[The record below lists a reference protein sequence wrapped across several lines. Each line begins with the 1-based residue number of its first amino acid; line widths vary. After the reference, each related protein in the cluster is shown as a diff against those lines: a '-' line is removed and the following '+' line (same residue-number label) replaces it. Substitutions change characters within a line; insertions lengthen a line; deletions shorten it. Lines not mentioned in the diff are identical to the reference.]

1 MWQLRHPET
10 PRAAHKWVPTAD
22 RGPEFSGSAMR
33 VRYVPCLSVHR
44 VVDLINKKGK
54 SPVKKFV
61 TGAAIVAAAS
71 CALAISAPAAH
82 AKAYNYGAIA
92 LSTSTGL
99 IGYSY
104 DYPDSA
110 AAQARAVRSCGA
122 GDCESV
128 VWFANGC
135 GAVAYSNRSGAYS
148 WAYAASRG
156 RAQSKALSYNDS
168 GAYIVHWNCTSNH
181 G

>member
-1 MWQLRHPET
+1 M
-10 PRAAHKWVPTAD
+10 
-22 RGPEFSGSAMR
+22 
-33 VRYVPCLSVHR
+33 
-44 VVDLINKKGK
+44 NKKGK
-54 SPVKKFV
+54 FPVKKFV
-61 TGAAIVAAAS
+61 TGAAVVAAAS
-71 CALAISAPAAH
+71 CALAISAPTAQ

-104 DYPDSA
+104 DYPDSSS
-110 AAQARAVRSCGA
+110 AQARAVRSCGA
-122 GDCESV
+122 SDCETV

-135 GAVAYSNRSGAYS
+135 GAVSYSNRTGNYS

-156 RAQSKALSYNDS
+156 RAQSKALSLNNSD
-168 GAYIVHWNCTSNH
+168 AYIVHWNCTSNH